1 MMVVRLGGVS
11 RIDLAS
17 VRLDIVDANGKV
29 LQSNIKTDRLDSDDI
44 RNATILPPTDAFKVR
59 LTGNLYVLILLSK
72 VPKISMLS

>member
-59 LTGNLYVLILLSK
+59 LTGDLYVLC
-72 VPKISMLS
+72 

>member
-17 VRLDIVDANGKV
+17 VRLDIVDADGKV

-44 RNATILPPTDAFKVR
+44 RNATIIPPTNAFKVR
-59 LTGNLYVLILLSK
+59 LTGNLYALY
-72 VPKISMLS
+72 

>member
-17 VRLDIVDANGKV
+17 VRLDIVDADGKV

-44 RNATILPPTDAFKVR
+44 RNATIIPPTNAFKVR
-59 LTGNLYVLILLSK
+59 LTGNLYALC
-72 VPKISMLS
+72 

>member
-44 RNATILPPTDAFKVR
+44 RNATILPPTDTFKVR
-59 LTGNLYVLILLSK
+59 LTGNLYVLC
-72 VPKISMLS
+72 

>member
-59 LTGNLYVLILLSK
+59 LTGNLYVLC
-72 VPKISMLS
+72 

>member
-17 VRLDIVDANGKV
+17 VRLDIVDVNGKV
-29 LQSNIKTDRLDSDDI
+29 LQSNIKTDTLDSDDI

-59 LTGNLYVLILLSK
+59 LTGNLYVLC
-72 VPKISMLS
+72 

>member
-17 VRLDIVDANGKV
+17 VRLDIVDVNGKV

-59 LTGNLYVLILLSK
+59 LTGNLCVLC
-72 VPKISMLS
+72 

>member
-29 LQSNIKTDRLDSDDI
+29 LQSNIKTDRLDSEDI

-59 LTGNLYVLILLSK
+59 LTGNLYVLC
-72 VPKISMLS
+72 

>member
-17 VRLDIVDANGKV
+17 VRLDIVDVNGKV

-59 LTGNLYVLILLSK
+59 LTGNLYVLC
-72 VPKISMLS
+72 

>member
-17 VRLDIVDANGKV
+17 VRFDIVDVNGKV

-59 LTGNLYVLILLSK
+59 LTGNLYVLC
-72 VPKISMLS
+72 

>member
-44 RNATILPPTDAFKVR
+44 RNATILPPTDAFKVK
-59 LTGNLYVLILLSK
+59 LTGNLYVLC
-72 VPKISMLS
+72 

>member
-17 VRLDIVDANGKV
+17 VRLDIVDVNGKA

-59 LTGNLYVLILLSK
+59 LTGNLYRC
-72 VPKISMLS
+72 

>member
-59 LTGNLYVLILLSK
+59 LTGNL
-72 VPKISMLS
+72 

>member
-1 MMVVRLGGVS
+1 MMIVRLGGVS

-17 VRLDIVDANGKV
+17 VRLDIVDVNGKV

-59 LTGNLYVLILLSK
+59 LTGNLYVLC
-72 VPKISMLS
+72 

>member
-17 VRLDIVDANGKV
+17 VRLDIVDVNGKA

-59 LTGNLYVLILLSK
+59 LTGNLYVLC
-72 VPKISMLS
+72 

>member
-1 MMVVRLGGVS
+1 MVVRLGGVS

-59 LTGNLYVLILLSK
+59 LTGNLYVLC
-72 VPKISMLS
+72 